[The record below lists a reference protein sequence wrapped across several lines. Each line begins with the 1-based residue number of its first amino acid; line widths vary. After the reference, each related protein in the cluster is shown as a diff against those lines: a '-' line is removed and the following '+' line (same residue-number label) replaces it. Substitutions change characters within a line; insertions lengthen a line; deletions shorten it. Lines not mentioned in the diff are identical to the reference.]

1 MSDNTN
7 SISKTLHN
15 LLEDAIKTSISPES
29 DKIEEMSIEIPDL
42 SVPQLPQPSINQYT
56 YIQPQISSN
65 LPISLENNSVVLN
78 NSEDDLRAK
87 TELCLEYIN
96 MIYSDVM
103 KLSNHNNQDNIILG
117 QIQAY
122 SEMAKS
128 NLEKVVSLTT
138 LLNKTTKSSHSTPSS
153 IQQSSYISPPIKSR
167 INDILSDDI
176 KRRSSNC
183 IYFYILYI
191 F

>member
-15 LLEDAIKTSISPES
+15 LLEDAIKTSKSPES

-103 KLSNHNNQDNIILG
+103 KLSHNNQDNIILG

-167 INDILSDDI
+167 INDILSDDT